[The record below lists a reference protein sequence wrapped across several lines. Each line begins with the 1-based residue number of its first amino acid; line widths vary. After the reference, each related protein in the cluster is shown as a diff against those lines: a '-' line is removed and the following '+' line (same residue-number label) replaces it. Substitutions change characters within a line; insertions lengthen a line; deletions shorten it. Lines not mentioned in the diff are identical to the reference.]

1 MNQGLPFGSGKKG
14 SGYGR
19 FGGPEGLR
27 SLCSLKA
34 VVQDRFHGRIQTQ
47 IPPPLAYPVA
57 GERAWRF
64 VQGLL
69 RMAYGS
75 GLNRVYGLVELIKAS

>member
-1 MNQGLPFGSGKKG
+1 MNQGLPFGAGKKG

-27 SLCSLKA
+27 SLCNVKA
-34 VVQDRFHGRIQTQ
+34 VVRDRLHGKVQTS
-47 IPPPLAYPVA
+47 IPPPLAYPID
-57 GERAWRF
+57 GRRAWAF

-69 RMAYGS
+69 QLAYGA
-75 GLNRVYGLVELIKAS
+75 GLERVKGFVDLVRA